1 MEEIWKGINNFEQY
15 YEVSN
20 LGNVKTLERNVWNR
34 FSYVTRPERIM
45 KQDTDRYGYKG
56 VCIHVGNYKKRHT
69 VHRLVAEAFI
79 PNPYNLPEVNH
90 KDGNK
95 ENNSADNLEWVTGS
109 ENIKHAIDNGLK
121 TTTTIERPVVQ
132 IDMKSSMVINKFNSL
147 SEAHNKTNTNT
158 TGIMKCC
165 KGYGYTANGFRW
177 AYDNSYNIGDIIN
190 LPEIKRNSTKRK
202 MVAQMS
208 LDGIII
214 NIYNSISQA
223 SKETNSSDSAISLC
237 CKHSLNKHKGFKW
250 CYATEEMKIGDAI

>member
-109 ENIKHAIDNGLK
+109 ENIKHAINNGLK

-132 IDMKSSMVINKFNSL
+132 IDMKSLMVINKFNSL

-158 TGIMKCC
+158 KRSPNNC
-165 KGYGYTANGFRW
+165 KILSLEEYT
-177 AYDNSYNIGDIIN
+177 
-190 LPEIKRNSTKRK
+190 LPVFFAK
-202 MVAQMS
+202 
-208 LDGIII
+208 
-214 NIYNSISQA
+214 
-223 SKETNSSDSAISLC
+223 
-237 CKHSLNKHKGFKW
+237 
-250 CYATEEMKIGDAI
+250 